1 MTLKKWQIQVLAG
14 AAQHPDE
21 PYVALARWAGIHVE
35 TLRKARRANPE
46 FAEELERRRLGKIQL
61 ESDAVGIE
69 EFCLSPDYLGLEG
82 KVWPVVLDELKEINS
97 GQYDLVLLVGSIGSG
112 KTYAASLSL
121 LYQLYLLL
129 LHPAPHTEYNLD
141 PASPIILGVQNRNR
155 RLAERNDY
163 ALCRNLIEGSP
174 WFATYA
180 PHDQRLKSRVK
191 FLTKNVELWAA
202 SGDPEDL
209 LGMNIYSLIID
220 EGNFFSKVERSKRSV
235 HGGTFDAAREAFEGA
250 LRRKQSRFP
259 DGSGCFF
266 VASSKRYKGQF
277 TDELAQD
284 FVGSESTY
292 IFDHN
297 QWTVRPEKY
306 ADDDWFHVFVGDRL
320 RAPRILD
327 KDEEIDPADRPLIT
341 SVPVRFERHFRRDP
355 VRSLQDIAGI
365 STEISGAFFTEKD
378 KLGTAACLDQMLVS
392 KADVVGDASLLLPRP
407 HSVNLPC
414 PDSPRAVHADLSLTG
429 DVTGIGIGHIR
440 RYDDCGLP
448 EIDIDAIAR
457 VHPPRNGQ
465 IELDSVFRL
474 VRDWKAMGISIQWF
488 SCDGYQSAD
497 LLQRVGRLGIH
508 SGRLSVDQ
516 TAPNDPMAAYETLRA
531 AISEGRFRF
540 PDDRETVDD
549 MLWLQ
554 VDFEKRKVD
563 HMPNRKKDTAD
574 CLAAIAYQLTHS
586 VQAFRHVGQIDGAS
600 VAAAIA
606 VPKLGG
612 RVTGI
617 PYPGFSSAMDEI
629 RYLRRMP
636 SR

>member
-1 MTLKKWQIQVLAG
+1 MKLKKWQIQVLAD

-21 PYVALARWAGIHVE
+21 SYAALARWAGVHPE

-46 FAEELERRRLGKIQL
+46 FAEELERRRRGEVKL
-61 ESDAVGIE
+61 ESEPAGVE

-82 KVWPVVLDELKEINS
+82 KVWPVVLDELNEINS

-112 KTYAASLSL
+112 KTYAAALSL

-129 LHPAPHTEYNLD
+129 RHPDPHKQYNLD

-163 ALCRNLIEGSP
+163 ALCRNLIDGSP
-174 WFATYA
+174 WFATNA

-191 FLTKNVELWAA
+191 FLNKNVELWAA

-209 LGMNIYSLIID
+209 LGMNLYSLIID

-284 FVGSESTY
+284 FAGSESTY

-297 QWTVRPEKY
+297 QWSVRPEKY
-306 ADDDWFHVFVGDRL
+306 ADGDWFHVFVGDRL

-341 SVPVRFERHFRRDP
+341 SVPARFERHFRRDAI
-355 VRSLQDIAGI
+355 RSLQDIAGI

-378 KLGTAACLDQMLVS
+378 KLGTAACLDQVLVGQ
-392 KADVVGDASLLLPRP
+392 ADIVGDASRLLPRP
-407 HSVNLPC
+407 HAFDLPC
-414 PDSPRAVHADLSLTG
+414 PESPRAVHADLSLTG
-429 DVTGIGIGHIR
+429 DLTGIGIGHIR
-440 RYDDCGLP
+440 RYDDRGLP

-474 VRDWKAMGISIQWF
+474 VRKWKTMGIPIQWF

-497 LLQRVGRLGIH
+497 LLQRVGRLGIY

-516 TAPNDPMAAYETLRA
+516 TKPNDPMAAYETLRA

-540 PDDRETVDD
+540 PDDGETVDD

-554 VDFEKRKVD
+554 VDFQKRKVD
-563 HMPNRKKDTAD
+563 HLPNRKKDTAD
-574 CLAAIAYQLTHS
+574 CLAAIAYHLTHS
-586 VQAFRHVGQIDGAS
+586 VQAFRFVGKIEGAGL
-600 VAAAIA
+600 AAAVA
-606 VPKLGG
+606 GPVLGG
-612 RVTGI
+612 TVTGI
-617 PYPGFSSAMDEI
+617 RPPSLSAMDEI
-629 RYLRRMP
+629 RIRRGMPLR
-636 SR
+636 

>member
-1 MTLKKWQIQVLAG
+1 MTLKKWQMQVLAN

-21 PYVALARWAGIHVE
+21 PYAALARWAGIHPE

-46 FAEELERRRLGKIQL
+46 FAEELERRRRGELQSIAT
-61 ESDAVGIE
+61 AVGIE
-69 EFCLSPDYLGLEG
+69 EFCLSSDYLGLDG
-82 KVWPVVLDELKEINS
+82 KVWPVVMDELKEINS

-112 KTYAASLSL
+112 KTYAAALSL
-121 LYQLYLLL
+121 LYQLYQLL
-129 LHPAPHTEYNLD
+129 LHPDPYKQYNLD

-174 WFATYA
+174 WFATNA

-191 FLTKNVELWAA
+191 FLNKNVELWAA

-209 LGMNIYSLIID
+209 LGMNLYSLIID
-220 EGNFFSKVERSKRSV
+220 EGNFFSRVERSKRSV

-292 IFDHN
+292 IYDHN
-297 QWTVRPEKY
+297 QWSIRPEKY
-306 ADDDWFHVFVGDRL
+306 ADGDWFHVFVGDRL
-320 RAPRILD
+320 RAPHVLG

-341 SVPVRFERHFRRDP
+341 SVPARFERHFRRDP

-365 STEISGAFFTEKD
+365 STEVSGAFFSEKE
-378 KLGTAACLDQMLVS
+378 KLGSAACLDQVLVS
-392 KADVVGDASLLLPRP
+392 QSDVVGDACQLLPRP
-407 HSVNLPC
+407 HGFNISS

-429 DVTGIGIGHIR
+429 DLTGIGIGHIR
-440 RYDDCGLP
+440 RYDDRGLP

-457 VHPPRNGQ
+457 VRPPRNGQ

-474 VRDWKAMGISIQWF
+474 LRDWKAMGIPIQWF

-497 LLQRVGRLGIH
+497 LLQRVGRLGIY

-516 TAPNDPMAAYETLRA
+516 TKPNDPMAAYETLRA
-531 AISEGRFRF
+531 AISEGRLRF
-540 PDDRETVDD
+540 PDDGETVDD

-563 HMPNRKKDTAD
+563 HLPNRKKDTAD

-586 VQAFRHVGQIDGAS
+586 VQPFRHVGQIEGAS
-600 VAAAIA
+600 GAAAVAA
-606 VPKLGG
+606 PRLSGQ
-612 RVTGI
+612 VTGV
-617 PYPGFSSAMDEI
+617 PYAGFASAMEEI
-629 RYLRRMP
+629 RYLRSMP